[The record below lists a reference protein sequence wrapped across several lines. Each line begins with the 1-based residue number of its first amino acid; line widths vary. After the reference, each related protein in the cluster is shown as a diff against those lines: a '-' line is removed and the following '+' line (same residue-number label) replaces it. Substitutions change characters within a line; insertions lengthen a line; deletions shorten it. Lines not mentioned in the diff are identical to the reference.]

1 MESDFDEFGVCE
13 GVFARERIIV
23 CFPGTED
30 GFGLV
35 VVEGE
40 AGVGDDDLGFAGDGG
55 HEEGFVVFGVLLL
68 SQSSITR
75 QLSLSMLFSI
85 DKSIPSTD

>member
-40 AGVGDDDLGFAGDGG
+40 AGVGDDDLGFARDGG
-55 HEEGFVVFGVLLL
+55 HEEGFVVFGVLFALL
-68 SQSSITR
+68 VS
-75 QLSLSMLFSI
+75 LSLFIHSI
-85 DKSIPSTD
+85 SSPSKQKKTNRID

>member
-23 CFPGTED
+23 CFPGTQD
-30 GFGLV
+30 VFGLV

-40 AGVGDDDLGFAGDGG
+40 AGVGDDDLGFARDGG
-55 HEEGFVVFGVLLL
+55 HEEGFVVFGVLL
-68 SQSSITR
+68 ITR
-75 QLSLSMLFSI
+75 QLIIIHSFNSS
-85 DKSIPSTD
+85 PSKLINN

>member
-1 MESDFDEFGVCE
+1 MESDFDEFGVCK

-40 AGVGDDDLGFAGDGG
+40 AGIGDDDLGFARDGG
-55 HEEGFVVFGVLLL
+55 HEEGFVVFGVLFALVVSSLL
-68 SQSSITR
+68 NSQTKS
-75 QLSLSMLFSI
+75 QL
-85 DKSIPSTD
+85 TNQQN

>member
-1 MESDFDEFGVCE
+1 MESDFDEFRVRE

-55 HEEGFVVFGVLLL
+55 HEEGFVVFGVLL
-68 SQSSITR
+68 R
-75 QLSLSMLFSI
+75 
-85 DKSIPSTD
+85 

>member
-1 MESDFDEFGVCE
+1 MKSDFDEFGVRE

-23 CFPGTED
+23 CFPGTQD
-30 GFGLV
+30 VFGLV

-55 HEEGFVVFGVLLL
+55 HEEGFVVFGVLFRSIRQFSRCSLL
-68 SQSSITR
+68 NKKKKKYHQPN
-75 QLSLSMLFSI
+75 
-85 DKSIPSTD
+85 D

>member
-1 MESDFDEFGVCE
+1 MESDFDEFRVCE

-30 GFGLV
+30 VFGLV

-55 HEEGFVVFGVLLL
+55 HEEGFVVFGVLFDNL
-68 SQSSITR
+68 SAHFLQVNKKN
-75 QLSLSMLFSI
+75 QQN
-85 DKSIPSTD
+85 

>member
-1 MESDFDEFGVCE
+1 MKSDFDEFGVRE

-23 CFPGTED
+23 CFPGTQD
-30 GFGLV
+30 VFGLV

-55 HEEGFVVFGVLLL
+55 HEEGFVVFGVLL
-68 SQSSITR
+68 R
-75 QLSLSMLFSI
+75 Y
-85 DKSIPSTD
+85 PSVHHSFIHSFILLQVNQKNPTE